1 MSDQPSQDPYGQQPS
16 GQPSQPAQPAQPA
29 QPPPSGA
36 YQQAPSAPG
45 YGQPYP
51 GGYQAAPPR
60 KPIDLAK
67 LVGIAAWVVVGLFG
81 LWYLYFIAND
91 DNGGE
96 FVDRF
101 FGGMDRLGEGLFYAG
116 VLFAVSIWL
125 GRNQP
130 E

>member
-1 MSDQPSQDPYGQQPS
+1 MWEGDAMSDQPSQDPYGQQPS
-16 GQPSQPAQPAQPA
+16 GQPSQP

-36 YQQAPSAPG
+36 YQQAPSGTG
-45 YGQPYP
+45 YGQGYP
-51 GGYQAAPPR
+51 AGYQAPAPR

-67 LVGIAAWVVVGLFG
+67 LVGIGAWVVVGLFG
-81 LWYLYFIAND
+81 LWYLYFISND

-101 FGGMDRLGEGLFYAG
+101 FGGLDRLGEGLFYAG

-125 GRNQP
+125 GRNRP

>member
-1 MSDQPSQDPYGQQPS
+1 MSDQPPQDPHGQQPP
-16 GQPSQPAQPAQPA
+16 GQPSPPS
-29 QPPPSGA
+29 PPPQSGA
-36 YQQAPSAPG
+36 YQQATTGPG
-45 YGQPYP
+45 YGQAYP
-51 GGYQAAPPR
+51 AGYQGAPPR

>member
-1 MSDQPSQDPYGQQPS
+1 MWQGDAMSDQPSQDPYGQQPP
-16 GQPSQPAQPAQPA
+16 GQPSQP
-29 QPPPSGA
+29 PSSSA
-36 YQQAPSAPG
+36 YQQQAPA
-45 YGQPYP
+45 
-51 GGYQAAPPR
+51 GGYTQQQQSYSGVYPSPTR

-81 LWYLYFIAND
+81 LWYLYFISND

-116 VLFAVSIWL
+116 ALFALSIWL
-125 GRNQP
+125 RRNQG

>member
-1 MSDQPSQDPYGQQPS
+1 MSDQPSQDPYGQQPQ
-16 GQPSQPAQPAQPA
+16 GQPA
-29 QPPPSGA
+29 QPPTSGA
-36 YQQAPSAPG
+36 YQQQAPPGPG

-51 GGYQAAPPR
+51 AGYPAPPR
-60 KPIDLAK
+60 KPLDLAK
-67 LVGIAAWVVVGLFG
+67 IVGIAAWVVVGLFG
-81 LWYLYFIAND
+81 LWYLYFMAND

-116 VLFAVSIWL
+116 ALFAVSIWL
-125 GRNQP
+125 GRNQA

>member
-1 MSDQPSQDPYGQQPS
+1 MWKSDAMSDQPSQDPYGQQPP
-16 GQPSQPAQPAQPA
+16 GQPSQPSP
-29 QPPPSGA
+29 PPPSGA
-36 YQQAPSAPG
+36 YQQPASGPG
-45 YGQPYP
+45 YGQAYP
-51 GGYQAAPPR
+51 PGYQAAPPR
-60 KPIDLAK
+60 QPIDLAK
-67 LVGIAAWVVVGLFG
+67 LVGIGAWVVVGLFG

-101 FGGMDRLGEGLFYAG
+101 FGGLDRLGEGLFYAG

-125 GRNQP
+125 GRNRP